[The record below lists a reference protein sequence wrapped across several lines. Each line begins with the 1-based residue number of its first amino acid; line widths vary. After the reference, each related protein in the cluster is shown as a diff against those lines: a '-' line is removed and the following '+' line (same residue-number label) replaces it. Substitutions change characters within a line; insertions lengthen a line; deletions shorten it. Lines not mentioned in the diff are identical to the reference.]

1 MSTKKFIKGFK
12 SEIQNRAFA
21 LRAIERLTKRLE
33 GDPRQVLWAA
43 YLKLEAFNAPIY
55 QEAAAHWG
63 LDTTPRAGTLIKAWV
78 TSSVPRTLLRPF
90 LKYVHSQTVIYCESL
105 RRLRRIGPS
114 DSREF
119 LDYMVDQEDF
129 QIELMRISL
138 DGRDSILGNKI
149 DAFIRKYEGKVLIG
163 NRE

>member
-1 MSTKKFIKGFK
+1 MLTNKFIKGFK

-21 LRAIERLTKRLE
+21 LRAIGRLAKRLD

-43 YLKLEAFNAPIY
+43 YLKLEVFNAPIY
-55 QEAAAHWG
+55 QQAAAQWG
-63 LDTTPRAGTLIKAWV
+63 LDTNPGAGTLIKAWV
-78 TSSVPRTLLRPF
+78 ISSVPRCLLRPF
-90 LKYVHSQTVIYCESL
+90 LKFVHSQTVVYCEKL
-105 RRLRRIGPS
+105 RALRSIGPS

-119 LDYMVDQEDF
+119 LDYMVDQEEF
-129 QIELMRISL
+129 QIELMRFSL

-163 NRE
+163 IRG